1 MPQFV
6 RYCAVAST
14 SAIFDWIVYSFLV
27 FIGTHYLGAQVF
39 ARLGGGLW
47 AFVANKYWSFN
58 KRRSSNVNVEG
69 QRFTV
74 LYFFSYFI
82 SLASIW
88 FLVDML
94 DQNEFIGKF
103 ISDTFCF
110 FLNYMVMK
118 VYVFNTQSETPGF
131 LKSFVQSS
139 RKSAKD

>member
-58 KRRSSNVNVEG
+58 KRHSSNLNVEG
-69 QRFTV
+69 QRFAV
-74 LYFFSYFI
+74 LYFFSYFV

-110 FLNYMVMK
+110 FLNYLVMK
-118 VYVFNTQSETPGF
+118 VYVFNTQSKTPGF
-131 LKSFVQSS
+131 LKLFVQSF